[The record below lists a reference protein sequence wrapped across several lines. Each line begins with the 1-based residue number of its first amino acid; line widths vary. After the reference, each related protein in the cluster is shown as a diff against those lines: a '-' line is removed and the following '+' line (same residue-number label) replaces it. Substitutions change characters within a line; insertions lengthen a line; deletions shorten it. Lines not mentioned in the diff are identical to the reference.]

1 MKKPDLKYWGII
13 LLIIL
18 TQLLYWYQFF
28 TVKGGQMNKR
38 KYHDETLHD
47 CSCLASSHKP
57 FDSNQVVKMDCRDD
71 DCCFCEEEQHLEEEE
86 YFRFKYKVISNA

>member
-28 TVKGGQMNKR
+28 TVKGG
-38 KYHDETLHD
+38 
-47 CSCLASSHKP
+47 
-57 FDSNQVVKMDCRDD
+57 
-71 DCCFCEEEQHLEEEE
+71 
-86 YFRFKYKVISNA
+86 